1 MELRQQRT
9 TTELGSLQFEENVN
23 KYISKL
29 TNIEKQIDQYNR
41 SSTDEGVELAQVKQL
56 HDTVIKLC
64 DQYEAV
70 YSDFK
75 VYLTGFRSTE
85 SKTIL
90 GSVSHAREI
99 VIDQVK
105 SFQDRLNS
113 ALSKVEPHGSQRS
126 KHSIH
131 GSKRSSRIS
140 GASSHLTSVYLK
152 QTAKLEEAKTR
163 YKYAAE
169 EAELIKKE
177 AELKAT
183 RTLLKVKR
191 ELEEAETGLG
201 AICKALEFSNSNLS
215 ESYVKPTKPATQS
228 GGDFLRERYLKENM
242 NNNEPPCEVEH
253 EVKTCIPSVTQN
265 TVNVL
270 CPQAT
275 PFYPV
280 HSQVSDI
287 LERLDSEYGSP
298 ETIENSLKTRIAN
311 FPFLNE
317 SDQKRYFDISDLA
330 AEVESVKCDS
340 NFGLAFAYYD
350 TVSGINDF
358 VRKLP
363 KRLRGKWAVESDR
376 YKTTNNVSH
385 VPFSLLTKFLRDIA
399 RIKNDPCY
407 VFETS
412 PDDSKNRPKDSDSD
426 IRPEVSVCKLEQLDF
441 PVQFRTFSDM
451 FSRFSVWNRLVH
463 FVAHLKFCASRF
475 RTDKSN
481 LPSSPYDP
489 DFLQRC
495 EHFLFPCSRFLG
507 CQKYLVIL
515 ASQRKIFDCLHY
527 VYFSPSPEDRNIHV
541 IETKLQYEA
550 TAETALNKKKRNISD
565 TNKP

>member
-270 CPQAT
+270 RPQAT

-287 LERLDSEYGSP
+287 LKRLDSEYGSP

-311 FPFLNE
+311 FPFLND

-363 KRLRGKWAVESDR
+363 KRLRGKWAVEFDR

-412 PDDSKNRPKDSDSD
+412 PDDSKNRPKGLGKNYKQG
-426 IRPEVSVCKLEQLDF
+426 R
-441 PVQFRTFSDM
+441 
-451 FSRFSVWNRLVH
+451 
-463 FVAHLKFCASRF
+463 
-475 RTDKSN
+475 
-481 LPSSPYDP
+481 
-489 DFLQRC
+489 
-495 EHFLFPCSRFLG
+495 FLFPCSRFLG

-527 VYFSPSPEDRNIHV
+527 VY
-541 IETKLQYEA
+541 
-550 TAETALNKKKRNISD
+550 
-565 TNKP
+565 

>member
-152 QTAKLEEAKTR
+152 QTAKLKEAKTR

-183 RTLLKVKR
+183 RTLLKVKC

-215 ESYVKPTKPATQS
+215 ESYVKPTKPDTQS

-287 LERLDSEYGSP
+287 LKRLDSEYGSP

-412 PDDSKNRPKDSDSD
+412 PDDSKNRPKG
-426 IRPEVSVCKLEQLDF
+426 RVSTHKTGIEHNPINDNIDTDVKCPLHGSNSKHELRDCHKFIQK
-441 PVQFRTFSDM
+441 
-451 FSRFSVWNRLVH
+451 SVKER
-463 FVAHLKFCASRF
+463 K
-475 RTDKSN
+475 
-481 LPSSPYDP
+481 
-489 DFLQRC
+489 DFLFKNGYCLRC
-495 EHFLFPCSRFLG
+495 CGSKRHLRKNCKETVQCNTCKSSDHPTVLHFLFPCSRFLG

-527 VYFSPSPEDRNIHV
+527 VYSFIY
-541 IETKLQYEA
+541 ICKY
-550 TAETALNKKKRNISD
+550 
-565 TNKP
+565 